1 MLVSGTE
8 NTVNWSPGGYATD
21 FAAKS
26 ERTDKIVSEKA
37 EFSKAVVS
45 IVRLGVTQLD
55 KNSKLISIIP
65 RSVHKYIDLMKLQL
79 VT

>member
-26 ERTDKIVSEKA
+26 ERTVNIVSEKA

-45 IVRLGVTQLD
+45 IVRLGVTELD
-55 KNSKLISIIP
+55 KKASLSASSSAQSTNA
-65 RSVHKYIDLMKLQL
+65 
-79 VT
+79 